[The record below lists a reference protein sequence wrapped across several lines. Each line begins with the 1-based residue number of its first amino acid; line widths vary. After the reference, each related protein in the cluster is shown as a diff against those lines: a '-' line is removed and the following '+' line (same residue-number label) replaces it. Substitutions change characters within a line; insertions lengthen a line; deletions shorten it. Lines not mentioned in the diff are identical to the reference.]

1 MSSKIHKPKKQ
12 HKPVKNHRKSM
23 GVDNVVGE
31 GAEGEEPLAEEA
43 VVVPPLVPRQGHGH
57 LRYRRA
63 I

>member
-1 MSSKIHKPKKQ
+1 
-12 HKPVKNHRKSM
+12 M